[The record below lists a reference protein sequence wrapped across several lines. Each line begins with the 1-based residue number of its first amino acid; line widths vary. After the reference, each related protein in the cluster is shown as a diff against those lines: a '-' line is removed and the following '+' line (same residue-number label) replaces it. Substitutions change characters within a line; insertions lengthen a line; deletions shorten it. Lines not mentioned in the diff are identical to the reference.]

1 MRRVFSILIILIL
14 VFGFVPFA
22 RGANGSLY
30 LSPSSGNYTVGNTF
44 SVAVRVNTDGVPIN
58 AVQGTLVFSP
68 DKLSVIGIS
77 KSGSIFSLWTTEPT
91 YSNSSGTVSFGGGLP
106 NPGFTGASGKIIT
119 ITFRARISGTGSVN
133 WSSGAVL
140 ANDGKG
146 TNILISMG
154 GGTYALGPTSVAPL
168 PPSVSSGTPAKPDIS
183 SSTHPDESK
192 WYSNSTVKFSWSLS
206 RDVTGVSILFN
217 QKPTSN
223 PGPLS
228 DGLFDSKTYENLNDG
243 TWYLHL
249 KLKNSRG
256 WGPIR
261 HFQIQVDTTPP
272 QPFIVEIK
280 EGKETETPQPT
291 LIFEAKDDTSGI
303 SHYKIR
309 INGSGSL
316 ATLFGDSVLE
326 ITEEVLTG
334 PFKMP
339 LRSPGKH
346 TVVIEAFD
354 KAGNS
359 TAAVGEVN
367 ILAIET
373 SKIIEYDKRL
383 SLDENLIVK
392 GTSLPGA
399 IIKIYIQKEGME
411 LIVDQTQ
418 ADEDGNWLYI
428 HDRFMSK
435 GAYKIYAIAVDER
448 GAQSYPSNEVTVLV
462 SLPPLFVIWGVVID
476 YITVIIVLIALIGL
490 MIFGGYWGWYRFNK
504 LRKKLIKET
513 EDVNKVLTRSFDL
526 LKQDVGEQLKKLKK
540 TRNQRELREEE
551 KKIEE
556 ELKKDLDTAEKYI
569 RREVRDV
576 REKLGERI
584 KTKLREKLK

>member
-1 MRRVFSILIILIL
+1 MRRVISILLILIL
-14 VFGFVPFA
+14 FFSFSPYTRA
-22 RGANGSLY
+22 ANGSFY
-30 LSPSSGNYTVGNTF
+30 LSPSSASYTVGNTF
-44 SVAVRVNTDGVPIN
+44 SIAVRVNTGGISIN
-58 AVQGTLVFSP
+58 AAQGTLVFSP
-68 DKLSVIGIS
+68 DKLLVVGIS
-77 KSGSIFSLWTTEPT
+77 KTGSIFSLWTSEPT
-91 YSNSSGTVSFGGGLP
+91 YSNSSGTISFGGGVP

-119 ITFRARISGTGSVN
+119 ITFRARVSGTGSVN

-146 TNILISMG
+146 TNILATMG
-154 GGTYALGPTSVAPL
+154 GGTYTLGATIISPL
-168 PPSVSSGTPAKPDIS
+168 PEPAAPTGTPAKPDVS

-192 WYSNSTVKFSWSLS
+192 WYANSRVEFSWPLAEGI
-206 RDVTGVSILFN
+206 TGVSIYFN
-217 QKPTSN
+217 EKPSSN

-228 DGLFDSKTYENLNDG
+228 DGLFNSKIYENVKDG
-243 TWYLHL
+243 IWYLHL
-249 KLKNSRG
+249 KLRNKYG

-261 HFQIQVDTTPP
+261 HFRVQVDTAPP
-272 QPFIVEIK
+272 LSFIVEIK
-280 EGKETETPQPT
+280 EGEETDNPQPT
-291 LIFEAKDDTSGI
+291 LIFEAKDEVSGI

-316 ATLFGDSVLE
+316 AVLFGDSALE
-326 ITEEVLTG
+326 TVEEVLAG

-339 LRSPGKH
+339 SRSPGKH
-346 TVVIEAFD
+346 TMVVEAFD

-392 GTSLPGA
+392 GTSLPGV
-399 IIKIYIQKEGME
+399 IIKIYIQKEGLE
-411 LIVDQTQ
+411 LILGQTK

-428 HDRFMSK
+428 HDKFMSK

-476 YITVIIVLIALIGL
+476 YITVIIVLIALIGM
-490 MIFGGYWGWYRFNK
+490 MIFGGYWGWYRFRL

-513 EDVNKVLTRSFDL
+513 EEVSKVLTRAFDL
-526 LKQDVGEQLKKLKK
+526 LEQDVEEQLGKLKK
-540 TRNQRELREEE
+540 IKDQRRLKQEEE
-551 KKIEE
+551 KIEK
-556 ELKKDLDTAEKYI
+556 ELKKDLNTAEKYI

-576 REKLGERI
+576 EK
-584 KTKLREKLK
+584 KLNQKKED